1 MKHSRSRNDE
11 ELEME
16 LELVIQTRTIDNLMK
31 KIQKST
37 GRKKIEPIINELSKE
52 IEQFNSLFAKYKKS
66 ILSKGKQA

>member
-31 KIQKST
+31 KIQKSN
-37 GRKKIEPIINELSKE
+37 GRKKIEPIINELTKE
-52 IEQFNSLFAKYKKS
+52 VEQFNVLFTKYKKS
-66 ILSKGKQA
+66 ILTNRK